1 MRVVVGAAWKM
12 ADSKPN
18 EAPTEAAS
26 SSTSGLDALL
36 ERLENSPTP
45 PQPPRKLPF
54 GQQQPPRKLPKFGE
68 GPLPPLALPSNVTII
83 YTRSAGET
91 DEICAD
97 LLARRIAL
105 VGLDIEWKVS
115 YEANVTQRKAAVL
128 QIATAGTCY
137 VIQLSSMPHFP
148 AQLQALLEDR
158 SVAKCGNKICNDALK
173 LRRDFGVRTAG
184 LLDLSKLAA
193 KAISDRPWSLAD
205 LCEVTLRHS
214 LPKELRMTDWE
225 ATRLDDQQIMYAAID
240 AYASRA
246 IGVTLLR
253 RLTPA
258 QQQGSAGGEDVL
270 LRGAA
275 SLLEDTPA
283 DPMLNRAAL
292 QHAPPA
298 GSVGEGVSKRTLPF

>member
-36 ERLENSPTP
+36 ERLENSPPP
-45 PQPPRKLPF
+45 PQRKLPF

-68 GPLPPLALPSNVTII
+68 GPLPPLSLPSNVTII

-91 DEICAD
+91 EEICAD

-137 VIQLSSMPHFP
+137 VIQLSSMPRFP

-225 ATRLDDQQIMYAAID
+225 ATRLDDQQVMYAAVD

-258 QQQGSAGGEDVL
+258 QQQASGGEDVL

-298 GSVGEGVSKRTLPF
+298 GSVGEGVSRRTLPF

>member
-1 MRVVVGAAWKM
+1 MLG
-12 ADSKPN
+12 
-18 EAPTEAAS
+18 T
-26 SSTSGLDALL
+26 G
-36 ERLENSPTP
+36 
-45 PQPPRKLPF
+45 
-54 GQQQPPRKLPKFGE
+54 
-68 GPLPPLALPSNVTII
+68 
-83 YTRSAGET
+83 
-91 DEICAD
+91 
-97 LLARRIAL
+97 
-105 VGLDIEWKVS
+105 
-115 YEANVTQRKAAVL
+115 KAAVL

-137 VIQLSSMPHFP
+137 VIQLSSMPQFP

-158 SVAKCGNKICNDALK
+158 SVVKCGNKICNDALK

-258 QQQGSAGGEDVL
+258 QQQGSGQVRRSCCAARRRCSRTPLLTRCLIELRCSTRRQPDQWARVCRGEPFRFDVTS
-270 LRGAA
+270 R
-275 SLLEDTPA
+275 
-283 DPMLNRAAL
+283 M
-292 QHAPPA
+292 
-298 GSVGEGVSKRTLPF
+298 